1 MRIKSL
7 DHLVLTVRNLEKSI
21 DFYTRVLGMELVTF
35 VSNGRPR
42 KALKFGSQKLNLH
55 ETSQVLDKN
64 VRHAAAGSADLCLLI
79 EGELDDAI
87 AELLRHHVEIIAGP
101 VQCTGAMQKIRS
113 VYVYDPDEN
122 LIELSQ
128 PV

>member
-1 MRIKSL
+1 
-7 DHLVLTVRNLEKSI
+7 
-21 DFYTRVLGMELVTF
+21 MELVTF

-42 KALKFGSQKLNLH
+42 QALKFGAQKLNLH
-55 ETSQVLDKN
+55 ETSQVLDQN
-64 VRHAAAGSADLCLLI
+64 VRHAAPGSADLCLLI
-79 EGELDDAI
+79 EGELDDVV
-87 AELLRHHVEIIAGP
+87 AELVRHNVEIIAGP